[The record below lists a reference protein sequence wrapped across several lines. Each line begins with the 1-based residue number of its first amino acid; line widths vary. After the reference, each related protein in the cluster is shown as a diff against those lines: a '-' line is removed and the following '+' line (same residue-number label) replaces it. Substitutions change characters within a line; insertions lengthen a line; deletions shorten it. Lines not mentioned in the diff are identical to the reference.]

1 MATIVSILALA
12 FAAVACA
19 AAVRTQRTVHRLA
32 KALARE
38 WGLRT
43 GPNAASA
50 PRTGGEGEPLA
61 EREEWLKRSVE
72 ALEQRLRELLARTAG
87 LEAQAPAG
95 PTARGPSARV
105 EVGGDP
111 RERLRRHLE
120 ASGYEDVAVLPGL
133 GRNGSLVFEAR
144 REGMPAKGSARVG
157 ADGRVEVRWAAPHRV
172 FP

>member
-1 MATIVSILALA
+1 MATLLSILALA

-43 GPNAASA
+43 GPSAAAA
-50 PRTGGEGEPLA
+50 PRAEGDGAALA

-72 ALEQRLRELLARTAG
+72 ALEQRLREVLSRTAALEGQPAAGPAPRAGART
-87 LEAQAPAG
+87 EAAPDA
-95 PTARGPSARV
+95 
-105 EVGGDP
+105 
-111 RERLRRHLE
+111 RERVRRHLE
-120 ASGYEDVAVLPGL
+120 GLGYEEVALLPDQARG
-133 GRNGSLVFEAR
+133 GGFVVEAR
-144 REGMPAKGSARVG
+144 REGMPAKGTARVG
-157 ADGRVEVRWAAPHRV
+157 PDARVEVRWTAHRV

>member
-1 MATIVSILALA
+1 MATFVSILALA

-43 GPNAASA
+43 GPSTVAA
-50 PRTGGEGEPLA
+50 PRAEGDSAALA
-61 EREEWLKRSVE
+61 ERDEWLKRSVE
-72 ALEQRLRELLARTAG
+72 ALEQRLREVLARTAG
-87 LEAQAPAG
+87 LEASAPAG
-95 PTARGPSARV
+95 PVARGPAARG
-105 EVGGDP
+105 EQGGDP
-111 RERLRRHLE
+111 RERVRRHLE
-120 ASGYEDVAVLPGL
+120 TQDYEEVVVLPDQA
-133 GRNGSLVFEAR
+133 RNGSFTFEAR